1 MKKYTFFLSLF
12 ALVGLLTF
20 SNCGGGSENEK
31 TEAEKQLDL
40 LAGTWN
46 ISTATL
52 DGTDVL
58 TDYAGMTLTLTTSKG
73 YSTSGGSFEP
83 VWPSSGTFD
92 FKSSGGTEDLNTLVR
107 DDDVEMSISNLSTSN
122 LSLSFNYGVSPP
134 CRTKAVCGDYVFTFT
149 K

>member
-1 MKKYTFFLSLF
+1 MRKYTFFVSLI
-12 ALVGLLTF
+12 ALTVLFTF
-20 SNCGGGSENEK
+20 SNCDKNKGNEK

-58 TDYAGMTLTLTTSKG
+58 TDYSGMTLTLTTSKG
-73 YSTSGGSFEP
+73 YSTSGGDFAP
-83 VWPSSGTFD
+83 IWPSSGTFD

-107 DDDVEMSISNLSTSN
+107 DDGVEISISSISESN
-122 LSLSFNYGVSPP
+122 LSLAFDYAVSPP
-134 CRTKAVCGDYVFTFT
+134 CRAKGVCGGYVFTFT
-149 K
+149 Q

>member
-1 MKKYTFFLSLF
+1 MRKYTFLVSLF
-12 ALVGLLTF
+12 ALAALLTF
-20 SNCGGGSENEK
+20 SNCNNNKGTEK

-58 TDYAGMTLTLTTSKG
+58 TDYSGMTLTLTTSKG
-73 YSTSGGSFEP
+73 YSTSGGDFAP

-92 FKSSGGTEDLNTLVR
+92 FNSSGGTEDLNTLVR
-107 DDDVEMSISNLSTSN
+107 DDNVEMSISNISESN
-122 LSLSFNYGVSPP
+122 LSLSFDYAVSPP
-134 CRTKAVCGDYVFTFT
+134 CRTKGVCGGYTFTFT